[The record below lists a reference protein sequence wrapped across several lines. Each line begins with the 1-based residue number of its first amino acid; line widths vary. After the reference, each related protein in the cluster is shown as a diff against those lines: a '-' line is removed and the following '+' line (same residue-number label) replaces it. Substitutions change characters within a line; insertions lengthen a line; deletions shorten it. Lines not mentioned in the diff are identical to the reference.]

1 MSEKEQDQNAPD
13 FEMPEQIVLASSNP
27 HKVEELR
34 ATLAPLHIDL
44 KSSADF
50 PGLDEVIEDAPT
62 LQGNALKKAE
72 YLFRMTGIPA
82 LADDTGLEV
91 DALDGRPGVYS
102 ARYAGEKATY
112 EENVQKLL
120 REMKGKSDRYA
131 RFRTALV
138 FMNNSGTFIFNG
150 VCDGSIR
157 KEKSGSGGFG
167 YDPVFEPAGYKE
179 TFAEIDQTE
188 KNAIS
193 HRGRAVQKF
202 VDFLQ
207 TIPDALK

>member
-1 MSEKEQDQNAPD
+1 MTEKSESPD

-34 ATLAPLHIDL
+34 ATLAPLNIEL

-50 PGLDEVIEDAPT
+50 PGLEEVIEDAPT

-72 YLFRMTGIPA
+72 YLFRMTGLPS

-91 DALDGRPGVYS
+91 DALDGAPGVYS
-102 ARYAGEKATY
+102 ARYAGEKASY
-112 EENVQKLL
+112 EDNVQKLL
-120 REMKGKSDRYA
+120 KEMKGKADRNA

-138 FMNNSGTFIFNG
+138 FMNNSGTFVFNG
-150 VCDGSIR
+150 VCDGRIR

-167 YDPVFEPAGYKE
+167 YDPVFEPAGYTE
-179 TFAEIDQTE
+179 TFAELDQDE

-207 TIPDALK
+207 TIPGALK

>member
-1 MSEKEQDQNAPD
+1 MTEKSESPD

-34 ATLAPLHIDL
+34 ATLAPLNIEL

-50 PGLDEVIEDAPT
+50 PGLEEVIEDAPT

-72 YLFRMTGIPA
+72 YLFRMTGLPS

-91 DALDGRPGVYS
+91 DALDGAPGVYS
-102 ARYAGEKATY
+102 ARYAGEKASY
-112 EENVQKLL
+112 EDNVQKLL
-120 REMKGKSDRYA
+120 KEMKGKDDRNS

-138 FMNNSGTFIFNG
+138 FINNSGTFVFNG
-150 VCDGSIR
+150 VCDGTIR

-167 YDPVFEPAGYKE
+167 YDPVFEPAGYTE
-179 TFAEIDQTE
+179 TFAELDQDE

-207 TIPDALK
+207 TIPGALK

>member
-1 MSEKEQDQNAPD
+1 MTDTPESSD
-13 FEMPEQIVLASSNP
+13 FEMPETIVLASSNP

-34 ATLAPLHIDL
+34 ATLAPLNIEL

-50 PGLDEVIEDAPT
+50 PGLDEVVEDAPT

-72 YLFRMTGIPA
+72 YLFEMTGLPS

-91 DALDGRPGVYS
+91 DALDGAPGVYS

-112 EENVQKLL
+112 EDNVQKLL
-120 REMKGKSDRYA
+120 REMKGQKDRKA

-138 FMNNSGTFIFNG
+138 FMNPSGSFIFNG
-150 VCDGSIR
+150 ICDGSIR
-157 KEKSGSGGFG
+157 REESGSGGFG
-167 YDPVFEPAGYKE
+167 YDPVFEPAGYAE
-179 TFAEIDQTE
+179 TFAELDQDE

-193 HRGRAVQKF
+193 HRGRAVQQF
-202 VDFLQ
+202 IAFLQ
-207 TIPDALK
+207 SIPKAVE

>member
-1 MSEKEQDQNAPD
+1 MTEKSESPD

-34 ATLAPLHIDL
+34 ATLAPLNIEL

-50 PGLDEVIEDAPT
+50 PGLEEVIEDAPT

-72 YLFRMTGIPA
+72 YLFRMTGLPS

-91 DALDGRPGVYS
+91 DALDGAPGVYS
-102 ARYAGEKATY
+102 ARYAGEKASY
-112 EENVQKLL
+112 EDNVQKLL
-120 REMKGKSDRYA
+120 REMKGKADRNA

-138 FMNNSGTFIFNG
+138 FMNNSGTFVFNG
-150 VCDGSIR
+150 VCDGRIR

-167 YDPVFEPAGYKE
+167 YDPVFEPAGYTE
-179 TFAEIDQTE
+179 TFAELDQDE

-207 TIPDALK
+207 TIPNALK

>member
-1 MSEKEQDQNAPD
+1 MTEKSESPD

-34 ATLAPLHIDL
+34 ATLAPLNIEL

-50 PGLDEVIEDAPT
+50 PGLEEVIEDAPT

-72 YLFRMTGIPA
+72 YLFRMTGLPS

-91 DALDGRPGVYS
+91 DALDGAPGVYS
-102 ARYAGEKATY
+102 ARYAGEKASY
-112 EENVQKLL
+112 EDNVQKLL
-120 REMKGKSDRYA
+120 KEMKGKDDRNS

-138 FMNNSGTFIFNG
+138 FINNSGTFVFNG
-150 VCDGSIR
+150 VCDGTIR

-167 YDPVFEPAGYKE
+167 YDPVFEPAGYTE
-179 TFAEIDQTE
+179 TFAELDQDE

-202 VDFLQ
+202 VHFLQ
-207 TIPDALK
+207 TIPNALK

>member
-1 MSEKEQDQNAPD
+1 MTDTPESSD
-13 FEMPEQIVLASSNP
+13 FEMPETIVLASSNP

-34 ATLAPLHIDL
+34 ATLAPLNIEL

-50 PGLDEVIEDAPT
+50 PGLDEVVEDAPT

-72 YLFRMTGIPA
+72 YLFEMTGLPS

-91 DALDGRPGVYS
+91 DALDGAPGVYS

-112 EENVQKLL
+112 EDNVQKLL
-120 REMKGKSDRYA
+120 REMKGQKDRKA

-138 FMNNSGTFIFNG
+138 FMNPSGSFIFNG
-150 VCDGSIR
+150 ICDGSIR
-157 KEKSGSGGFG
+157 REESGSGGFG
-167 YDPVFEPAGYKE
+167 YDPVFEPAGYSV
-179 TFAEIDQTE
+179 TFAELDQDE

-193 HRGRAVQKF
+193 HRGRAVQQF
-202 VDFLQ
+202 IAFLQ
-207 TIPDALK
+207 SIPKAVE

>member
-1 MSEKEQDQNAPD
+1 MTEKSESPD

-34 ATLAPLHIDL
+34 ATLAPLNIEL

-50 PGLDEVIEDAPT
+50 PGLEEVIEDAPT

-72 YLFRMTGIPA
+72 YLFRMTGLPS

-91 DALDGRPGVYS
+91 DALDGAPGVYS
-102 ARYAGEKATY
+102 ARYAGEKASY
-112 EENVQKLL
+112 EDNVQKLL
-120 REMKGKSDRYA
+120 KEMKGKDDRNS

-138 FMNNSGTFIFNG
+138 FINNSGTFVFNG
-150 VCDGSIR
+150 VCDGTIR

-167 YDPVFEPAGYKE
+167 YDPVFEPAGYTE
-179 TFAEIDQTE
+179 TFAELDQDE

-207 TIPDALK
+207 TIPNALK

>member
-1 MSEKEQDQNAPD
+1 MTDTPESSD
-13 FEMPEQIVLASSNP
+13 FEMPETIVLASSNP

-34 ATLAPLHIDL
+34 ATLAPLNIEL

-50 PGLDEVIEDAPT
+50 PGLDEVVEDAPT

-72 YLFRMTGIPA
+72 YLFEMTGLPS

-91 DALDGRPGVYS
+91 DALDGAPGVYS

-112 EENVQKLL
+112 EDNVQKLL
-120 REMKGKSDRYA
+120 REMKGQKDRKA

-138 FMNNSGTFIFNG
+138 FMNPSGSFIFNG
-150 VCDGSIR
+150 ICDGSIR
-157 KEKSGSGGFG
+157 REESGSGGFG
-167 YDPVFEPAGYKE
+167 YDPVFEPAGYSV
-179 TFAEIDQTE
+179 TFAELDQDE

-193 HRGRAVQKF
+193 HRGRAVQQF
-202 VDFLQ
+202 IAFLQ
-207 TIPDALK
+207 SIPNAVE

>member
-1 MSEKEQDQNAPD
+1 MSEKVKDPDTPD
-13 FEMPEQIVLASSNP
+13 FEMPELIVLASSNP

-34 ATLAPLHIDL
+34 ATLAPLNIGL

-50 PGLDEVIEDAPT
+50 PGLDEVVEDAPT

-72 YLFRMTGIPA
+72 YLYKMTGLPS

-102 ARYAGEKATY
+102 ARYAGEKASY
-112 EENVQKLL
+112 EDNVQKLL
-120 REMKGKSDRYA
+120 REMKGQKDRKA

-138 FMNNSGTFIFNG
+138 FMNPSGTFIFNG
-150 VCDGSIR
+150 VCDGAIR
-157 KEKSGSGGFG
+157 SEKSGSGGFG
-167 YDPVFEPAGYKE
+167 YDPVFEPAGYSV
-179 TFAEIDQTE
+179 TFAELDQDE

-207 TIPDALK
+207 SIPNAVK